1 MTITKEPFIRK
12 ILLINIFISFSF
24 LAFGQYTETDIYTY
38 IDKYK
43 EIALKKMQE
52 YKIPASITL
61 AQGIFESACGTSKL
75 ATIGNNHFGIKCH
88 TNWTGDTIRIDD
100 DELQEC
106 FRKYEQAEDSY
117 NDHSLFL
124 TSRPR
129 YKDLFTL
136 DIMDYKAWAVG
147 LKAAGYATNP
157 EYANRIISLIER
169 FNIHKLDSLYLKEIS
184 LIQVL
189 NKKDSGTVTD
199 KKITRPYPHAKK
211 ESPKPNMQPHI
222 DSDISPTTP
231 IFTATP
237 DNFPPGECPWTE
249 LPVYENNKTQ
259 FIIAREG
266 DSYKTLAKAVQ
277 RSEKELRKFNDSA
290 PGDEPKQNQVVYI
303 EPKSKKHQEVH
314 IVNKGETLRYI
325 AQKYAVQLH
334 CIFMYNNLNEKSV
347 IQPGESIKLS
357 Y

>member
-1 MTITKEPFIRK
+1 MTIKKKLFIFK
-12 ILLINIFISFSF
+12 IFLINIFISFSF
-24 LAFGQYTETDIYTY
+24 FSFGQYTETDIYTY

-75 ATIGNNHFGIKCH
+75 ATMGNNHFGIKCH

-129 YKDLFTL
+129 YKDLFSL

-157 EYANRIISLIER
+157 EYANKLIGLIER
-169 FNIHKLDSLYLKEIS
+169 FNIHQLDSLYLKSSYPIEANS
-184 LIQVL
+184 KEDSVQVAH
-189 NKKDSGTVTD
+189 KTT
-199 KKITRPYPHAKK
+199 TRPNAKTQ
-211 ESPKPNMQPHI
+211 EEASKPILKSQQEP
-222 DSDISPTTP
+222 DIPTTAP

-237 DNFPPGECPWTE
+237 DNFPLGECPWTE

-266 DSYKTLAKAVQ
+266 DTYKTLAKAVQ